1 MYWIMS
7 CLLDDAL
14 ENTSDDKV
22 NEYYQIGKHYYLFF
36 YIKEYSDIHHITCQ
50 ISIDRIYNLIGKEF
64 KLFPVYIKYKLHHQ
78 KINAVNGIGTI
89 FLKLPADVLDMEYY
103 DINQYILENVIYKCY
118 KKKYLET
125 HKIKVNTISFMSRI
139 DIFIDDVDAGKT
151 YSIELRKI

>member
-1 MYWIMS
+1 MS
-7 CLLDDAL
+7 LLDNTL
-14 ENTSDDKV
+14 ENTSDNKV

-36 YIKEYSDIHHITCQ
+36 HINRYSDIPYITHQ

-64 KLFPVYIKYKLHHQ
+64 KAFPVYIQYKLHHQ
-78 KINAVNGIGTI
+78 KINVIDGIGNV

-125 HKIKVNTISFMSRI
+125 HKIRVNTILFANQIRI
-139 DIFIDDVDAGKT
+139 LIDDINNVT